1 MEKELKKIDECTR
14 ELTITLTTDELQPH
28 YEKAYKAMQPKV
40 NLEGFRKGR
49 VPISMIKK
57 MYGKGI
63 EADADQDLINDLFR
77 NYTQEENIQVLGTP
91 TLKNLDKDDKGIK
104 YIIEFE
110 TLPTITLK
118 DYKGVAIDEPVHTV
132 TDQEVQD
139 ELEYILAQNGEL
151 EEAEQVTDESF
162 VVKLEMAEIL
172 EGGELSESNE
182 TDVYLADKNILP
194 ELKENIINTKVGDSF
209 DYTPTAEDANP
220 NIKDKNFK
228 VTITKIQK
236 LTPAVLDDEFVERV
250 TGGRITKAEE
260 LQDEVN
266 FNLQDEWDRKSR
278 ELVENQIVSTL
289 VDSNEIPAPEQL
301 VNQVL
306 TQMIQDVKQR
316 YEKSPEQLNM
326 TDDELNAQLRP
337 NAERSVKWELVRNQ
351 IIENESIELED
362 YDIDPIVE
370 KEAKRYGQDPEQ
382 MKKILVQNPNFLT
395 KILSKKVIDFV
406 LDFAII
412 NEVDFETHERIED

>member
-139 ELEYILAQNGEL
+139 ELEYI
-151 EEAEQVTDESF
+151 
-162 VVKLEMAEIL
+162 
-172 EGGELSESNE
+172 
-182 TDVYLADKNILP
+182 
-194 ELKENIINTKVGDSF
+194 
-209 DYTPTAEDANP
+209 
-220 NIKDKNFK
+220 
-228 VTITKIQK
+228 
-236 LTPAVLDDEFVERV
+236 
-250 TGGRITKAEE
+250 
-260 LQDEVN
+260 
-266 FNLQDEWDRKSR
+266 
-278 ELVENQIVSTL
+278 
-289 VDSNEIPAPEQL
+289 
-301 VNQVL
+301 
-306 TQMIQDVKQR
+306 
-316 YEKSPEQLNM
+316 
-326 TDDELNAQLRP
+326 
-337 NAERSVKWELVRNQ
+337 
-351 IIENESIELED
+351 
-362 YDIDPIVE
+362 
-370 KEAKRYGQDPEQ
+370 
-382 MKKILVQNPNFLT
+382 
-395 KILSKKVIDFV
+395 
-406 LDFAII
+406 
-412 NEVDFETHERIED
+412 